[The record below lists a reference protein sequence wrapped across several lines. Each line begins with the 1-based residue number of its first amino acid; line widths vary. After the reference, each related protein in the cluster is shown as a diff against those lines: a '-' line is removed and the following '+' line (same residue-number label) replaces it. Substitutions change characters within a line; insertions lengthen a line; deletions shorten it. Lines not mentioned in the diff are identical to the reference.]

1 MIGKVSC
8 YGIELSFV
16 TDRKLEESQLNAL
29 IGWLEAVIATIT
41 VIHTGHVVVTWT
53 HNATSLGVYISRSE
67 VDT

>member
-29 IGWLEAVIATIT
+29 IGWLEAVIATIREFEN
-41 VIHTGHVVVTWT
+41 V
-53 HNATSLGVYISRSE
+53 NQEER
-67 VDT
+67 